1 MLIPNKALS
10 PLIWWAL
17 LPPAVAKV
25 LVHVL
30 TWGSYGYFR
39 DELYF
44 LDCARHLQWG

>member
-39 DELYF
+39 DELYV